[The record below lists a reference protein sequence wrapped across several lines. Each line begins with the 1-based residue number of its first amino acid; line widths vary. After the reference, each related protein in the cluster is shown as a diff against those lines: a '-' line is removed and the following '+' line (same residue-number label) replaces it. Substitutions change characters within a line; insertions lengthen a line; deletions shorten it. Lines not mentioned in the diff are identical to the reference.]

1 MKELSGAAS
10 KFEQAYNFMMRVI
23 GDLEDYHEEKKW
35 KKEEK

>member
-10 KFEQAYNFMMRVI
+10 KFEQAYNSMMKII
-23 GDLEDYHEEKKW
+23 GDLEDHYEEEKW